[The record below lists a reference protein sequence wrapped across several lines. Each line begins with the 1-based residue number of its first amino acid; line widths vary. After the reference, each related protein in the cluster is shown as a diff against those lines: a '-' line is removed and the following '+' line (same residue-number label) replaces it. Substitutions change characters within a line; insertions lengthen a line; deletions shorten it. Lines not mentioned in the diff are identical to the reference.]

1 MRVRRFK
8 KDLGHA
14 LPCVS
19 LCMGGSAMQP
29 VHRSCTGH
37 PGSTAWMLAVFG
49 SEGGCAAIT
58 DSHLHT
64 VRVGFLLTQNPK
76 CMALVRRCFPH
87 DHSGIQFPPSVCS
100 TITQG
105 LRILCWVL
113 RAQLPDRGGEST
125 GSCTFLWPCPQAI
138 YWSELTLM
146 ATPIYRGN

>member
-8 KDLGHA
+8 KALGHV

-29 VHRSCTGH
+29 VHRLCTGR

-49 SEGGCAAIT
+49 NKGRCAAIT
-58 DSHLHT
+58 DPHLHT
-64 VRVGFLLTQNPK
+64 VRVDFLLTQNPK
-76 CMALVRRCFPH
+76 HVALVRRCFPR
-87 DHSGIQFPPSVCS
+87 DQSGVQFPLSLCS

-105 LRILCWVL
+105 LRVLCWVL

-125 GSCTFLWPCPQAI
+125 GPCRFLWPHPHAI

-146 ATPIYRGN
+146 ATPVYRGD

>member
-8 KDLGHA
+8 KDLGHV

-29 VHRSCTGH
+29 VHRLCTGH

-49 SEGGCAAIT
+49 SEGVCAAIT
-58 DSHLHT
+58 DPHLHT

-87 DHSGIQFPPSVCS
+87 DHSGIQFPPSLCS

-105 LRILCWVL
+105 LRVLCWVPSSFSHSML
-113 RAQLPDRGGEST
+113 VLEELSERVPSSPPVQMRTKRRGK
-125 GSCTFLWPCPQAI
+125 
-138 YWSELTLM
+138 
-146 ATPIYRGN
+146 